1 MRILILL
8 FCLVLFTGCS
18 RSDVTKHPLM
28 KRAEDCRKD
37 GDFQGAAN
45 GYKRLLEKYP
55 DNPLLHLK
63 LAALCDESLN
73 RPDGAVF
80 HYEEYLSLTPE
91 NAPDRQEIIAYRD
104 AAKER
109 LINSIKQQD
118 NSKLAELEKENQALR
133 TRIDDLKKHLFAMQQ
148 RLQGV
153 SGKHIAPAIP
163 SNAPALPVPAEV
175 SQPAETAVTTE
186 SDGTVIYVVKAGDS
200 PGKIAR
206 QFYGAASKYYLI
218 MQANGLS
225 SSRGLRI
232 GQKLKIPRGEK

>member
-8 FCLVLFTGCS
+8 VCLVLFSGCS

-55 DNPLLHLK
+55 DNPVLHLK
-63 LAALCDESLN
+63 LATLCDESLN
-73 RPDGAVF
+73 RPDGAIF
-80 HYEEYLSLTPE
+80 HYEEYLSLIPE
-91 NAPDRQEIIAYRD
+91 DAPDRQEIIAYRD
-104 AAKER
+104 AARER
-109 LINSIKQQD
+109 LINSVKAQD

-153 SGKHIAPAIP
+153 PGKHVSPAIP
-163 SNAPALPVPAEV
+163 SDAPVLPPPTEI
-175 SQPAETAVTTE
+175 SQPAETPVTTE
-186 SDGTVIYVVKAGDS
+186 PDGTVIYVVKSGDT